1 MKEPIDAAETT
12 RRHTYGTWRKQKGW
26 APLDIVD
33 AEGCFFTDST
43 GKRYFDLSSQ
53 LICSNL
59 GHKNKAVMDAIA
71 AQAVKLPY
79 VHPAFTC
86 EARAQATR
94 SLLEVLPRGLE
105 KFFFST
111 SGTEANEAALKIARV
126 FTGKRKVVSRHLSYH
141 GSTAGSLAV
150 TGDFRRW
157 YVEGQGG
164 TGSTVFAPDAYCY
177 RCPMRLRYPECG
189 VACADYV
196 EHMIKREGDVAA
208 VIVEPIV
215 GTNGVIVPPDEY
227 LPMLREITERN
238 GVLLIADE
246 VMTGWGRT
254 GSWLAVD
261 HWKVKPD
268 IVTIAKGV
276 TAAYIPLG
284 VTATN
289 GKIADYFEEHYFPH
303 GHTYE
308 AHPLSLSAV
317 PAVISE
323 YRRLNLMSKVKK
335 DGEYLGRKLRDM
347 ASGHPS
353 VGDVRGLGLFWGV
366 ELVRDKAK
374 KTPFNT
380 MQDKFDGKDLDIDKV
395 TRYLMEH
402 GVYVMGS
409 VSHLIIAPP
418 LIVTRPE
425 IDSALGVLN
434 SALEIT
440 DKMVDTADGPAR
452 MR

>member
-1 MKEPIDAAETT
+1 MKQPQDAVETT

-33 AEGCFFTDST
+33 AEGCYFTDAV
-43 GKRYFDLSSQ
+43 GRRYLDLSSQ
-53 LICSNL
+53 LVCSNL
-59 GHKNKAVMDAIA
+59 GHKNKAVMEAIA
-71 AQAVKLPY
+71 AQALRLPY

-94 SLLEVLPRGLE
+94 ALLEVFPRGLE
-105 KFFFST
+105 KFFYST
-111 SGTEANEAALKIARV
+111 SGTEANEAALKIARTY
-126 FTGKRKVVSRHLSYH
+126 TGKRKIISRHLSYH
-141 GSTAGSLAV
+141 GSTAGSLSV

-164 TGSTVFAPDAYCY
+164 SGSTVFAPDAYCY
-177 RCPMRLRYPECG
+177 RCPLRLRYPECG

-215 GTNGVIVPPDEY
+215 GTNGVIVPPYEY

-254 GSWLAVD
+254 GDWLAVN
-261 HWKVKPD
+261 HWKVRPD

-276 TAAYIPLG
+276 TASYVPLG

-289 GKIADYFEEHYFPH
+289 REISEYFEDHYFPH

-323 YRRLNLMSKVKK
+323 YRRLKLMEKVRE
-335 DGEYLGRKLRDM
+335 DGEYLGRELRAL
-347 ASGHPS
+347 ASRHPS
-353 VGDVRGLGLFWGV
+353 VGDVRGMGLFWGV
-366 ELVRDKAK
+366 ELVRDFTS

-380 MQDKFDGKDLDIDKV
+380 MQDKFDGKDLEIDRV

-418 LIVTRPE
+418 LIVSRPE
-425 IDSALGVLN
+425 IDSALKVLD

-440 DKMVDTADGPAR
+440 DKMTGMTDVKVR
-452 MR
+452 